1 MIGLVIVSHSAKVAE
16 GVCELAAQVAQ
27 GRVRLAPAGGTG
39 DPASPIGTNAFLV
52 AEAIRSLADAE
63 AALVL
68 TDLGSAQLS
77 AETALELLSE
87 EERGKVRLCP
97 GPLVEGAV
105 AAAGLAAAGAS
116 VDEILAELSGGAR
129 PGATLEAPQATEART
144 VRVANPLGLH
154 ARPAARLVRLARR
167 SASRISIE
175 NLSRGTGPASASS
188 LTALLA
194 LEARSGDEL
203 LLRASGVGARTA
215 VEELARW
222 LESGCEEADKPPPPA
237 EGRPSGVGHIQGLP
251 ASEGVAIGPL
261 VRLETPAPSEEART
275 AVDPGEERR
284 RLERALEEARRQTR
298 QLLDWARLE
307 AGEDAAGIFDAQ
319 AVFLEDPALLDEA
332 SRLIE
337 REGLTAVAAWDRV
350 WREAWRRLAAV
361 SDEYLR
367 ARAQD
372 VADAGRRVLGSLTG
386 AARIP
391 APERPSILAAAELAP
406 SQVNEL
412 DRERVL
418 GVCLESSSAGAHSVI
433 LARALGIPVVAG
445 LGPALAALSDGT
457 PVAIDGERGAV
468 WIAPDEATLRE
479 LEERRKRWLAVRRAA
494 LAGRDEPARTRDGR
508 RIRVVANVNSVEGAA
523 EAVACGAEGVG
534 VLRTEFLFLGR
545 SRAPDEDEQAAA
557 YRAIAEALGGR
568 PLVIRTLDV
577 GADKPLPY
585 LATGE
590 EANPFLGRR
599 GIRLTLAERHLF
611 RTQLRAIARVAAHYP
626 VEVLLPMVACL
637 EEVRQ
642 AKAEVVRIGREM
654 GVRLKVGV
662 MIEVPSAVALA
673 PELARESDFFSIG
686 TNDLVQCVMAAD
698 RTNPHVAALADALQ
712 PAVLRLVRQAVQAA
726 HEAGIP
732 ATLCGE
738 LASEPMAAALLVGL
752 GIDEFS
758 VSAPLIS
765 RIKQAIRAISAA
777 EAEALAERALRLDSA
792 ARVRA
797 LLAEASTATAG

>member
-1 MIGLVIVSHSAKVAE
+1 MIGLVIVSHSAKLAE

-39 DPASPIGTNAFLV
+39 DAASPIGTNAFLV
-52 AEAIRSLADAE
+52 AEAIRSLADTE
-63 AALVL
+63 AALVFA
-68 TDLGSAQLS
+68 DLGSAQLS
-77 AETALELLSE
+77 AETALELLSQE
-87 EERGKVRLCP
+87 QRAKVRLCP

-105 AAAGLAAAGAS
+105 AAAGLAAAGAPIE
-116 VDEILAELSGGAR
+116 EILAELSGDAR
-129 PGATLEAPQATEART
+129 PSGVLEAPQAAEEQT
-144 VRVANPLGLH
+144 VKVTNPLGLH

-167 SASRISIE
+167 SPARITLE
-175 NLSRGTGPASASS
+175 NLTRGTGPASASS

-194 LEARSGDEL
+194 LEARFGDEL
-203 LLRASGVGARTA
+203 RLRASGAGARAA

-222 LESGCEEADKPPPPA
+222 VASGCEEADKPPPPA
-237 EGRPSGVGHIQGLP
+237 EGRPSGLGHIPGLP
-251 ASEGVAIGPL
+251 ASEGIAIGPL
-261 VRLETPAPSEEART
+261 VRIEPLAPSGEART
-275 AVDPGEERR
+275 AADPGEERR
-284 RLERALEEARRQTR
+284 RLEQALEEARRQTR
-298 QLLDWARLE
+298 RLGDWARRE

-319 AVFLEDPALLDEA
+319 AAFLEDPALLEEA

-337 REGLTAVAAWDRV
+337 RERLTAETAWDRV
-350 WREAWRRLAAV
+350 WREAWRRLGAV

-372 VADAGRRVLGSLTG
+372 VADAGRRVLGALTG

-418 GVCLESSSAGAHSVI
+418 GVCLESSSAAAHSVI
-433 LARALGIPVVAG
+433 LARALGIPLVAG
-445 LGPALAALSDGT
+445 VGPALAAVPDGT
-457 PVAIDGERGAV
+457 TVAIDGERGAV
-468 WIAPDEATLRE
+468 WIAPDEATVRE

-494 LAGRDEPARTRDGR
+494 QAGRLEPARTRDGR
-508 RIRVVANVNSVEGAA
+508 RIRVVANVNSVEGAS

-534 VLRTEFLFLGR
+534 VLRTEFLFLDR
-545 SRAPDEDEQAAA
+545 SRPPDEEEQVAVYKAV
-557 YRAIAEALGGR
+557 AEALDGR

-585 LATGE
+585 VAASA

-599 GIRLTLAERHLF
+599 GIRLTLAERDLF
-611 RTQLRAIARVAAHYP
+611 RTQLRAIARVAARYP

-637 EEVRQ
+637 EEVRE
-642 AKAEVVRIGREM
+642 AKEEIAAVGREQ

-673 PELARESDFFSIG
+673 PELAREADFFSIG
-686 TNDLVQCVMAAD
+686 TNDLVQYVMAAD
-698 RTNPHVAALADALQ
+698 RTNPHVAALADALH
-712 PAVLRLVRQAVQAA
+712 PAVLRLVRDAVRAA
-726 HEAGIP
+726 HEAGISV
-732 ATLCGE
+732 ALCGE
-738 LASEPMAAALLVGL
+738 LASDPPAAALLVGL

-758 VSAPLIS
+758 VSAPLIA
-765 RIKQAIRAISAA
+765 RIKQAISAVSAA
-777 EAEALAERALRLDSA
+777 EAEALARRALELDSA
-792 ARVRA
+792 AAVRA
-797 LLAEASTATAG
+797 LLAETATATAG